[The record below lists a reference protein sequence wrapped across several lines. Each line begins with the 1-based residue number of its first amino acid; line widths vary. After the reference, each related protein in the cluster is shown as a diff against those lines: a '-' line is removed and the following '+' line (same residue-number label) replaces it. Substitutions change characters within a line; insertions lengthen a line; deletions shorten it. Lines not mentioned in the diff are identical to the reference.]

1 MFKRYL
7 GERFLYNK
15 KSLIDMKAVLIKPI
29 GKSVAEILIDK
40 LMFKSRSEALE
51 AFDGMS
57 STEYFRKLRDTMSK
71 QKTF

>member
-1 MFKRYL
+1 
-7 GERFLYNK
+7 
-15 KSLIDMKAVLIKPI
+15 MKALLIKPT

-40 LMFKSRSEALE
+40 LMFKSRSEVLE

-57 STEYFRKLRDTMSK
+57 PTEYFRKLRDTISK

>member
-1 MFKRYL
+1 
-7 GERFLYNK
+7 
-15 KSLIDMKAVLIKPI
+15 MKAVLIKPI

>member
-1 MFKRYL
+1 M

>member
-1 MFKRYL
+1 LFKRYL

>member
-1 MFKRYL
+1 M
-7 GERFLYNK
+7 E
-15 KSLIDMKAVLIKPI
+15 DVLIKPS

-51 AFDGMS
+51 AFDSMTP
-57 STEYFRKLRDTMSK
+57 TEYFRKLRDTRAK